1 MEIGVEGAAVER
13 EAGRNYEFFPRIPMP
28 FWSRFC
34 TELSRMATEPQSGQT
49 GEGAG
54 ADRIALQQPTTL
66 ETSMPEISAEAEL
79 VQSTM
84 QLGDVLEAGALN
96 PTVAQIS
103 VEIDVAVPIR
113 KFRVR
118 NLLALSTGQVI
129 GTEWLE
135 GEDLPLGARGA
146 QLAWTEFEV
155 IDQKLAVRVTRLV

>member
-1 MEIGVEGAAVER
+1 V
-13 EAGRNYEFFPRIPMP
+13 GRNYEYFPRIPLP

-34 TELSRMATEPQSGQT
+34 TELSRMATEPQSVRA

-54 ADRIALQQPTTL
+54 TGKVALQQPTSSDAKMQ
-66 ETSMPEISAEAEL
+66 EMSAEAEL

-84 QLGDVLEAGALN
+84 QLRDGFEAGALN
-96 PTVAQIS
+96 ASFAQIPIE
-103 VEIDVAVPIR
+103 VDVAVPIR

-118 NLLALSTGQVI
+118 NLLALTTGQVI

-155 IDQKLAVRVTRLV
+155 IDQKLAVRITRLA